1 MIFLKTLAWG
11 LVAAFLRLTW
21 HHICSAQRRRT
32 HPLVTGRPI
41 HTGTPP
47 TDGAFREYIARAH
60 PDDMHNTVVI
70 LARSPEL
77 YETN

>member
-1 MIFLKTLAWG
+1 MMLLTILSWGCACGILRLAWH
-11 LVAAFLRLTW
+11 LA
-21 HHICSAQRRRT
+21 HSAQRRRT
-32 HPLVTGRPI
+32 HPLVTGRQI